1 AYITDVVVVKGV
13 FEPGYIPHASEI
25 FAEETQGGQP
35 VGHVSISPSGIVV
48 TGGKLDITTA
58 GGRVQLNSTGLI
70 GKDTAGRTIFSLTQN
85 GLALSFPS
93 QSITIDNSGIRA
105 GSSSGYAL
113 LNSSGLSVVGGAVNI
128 QSTGGQM
135 LITNNLIEMAS
146 RNNQHS
152 VRLTPDKGL
161 EITGGLFKLMGGS
174 GANDISYIGRYGVRA
189 GPAERSPNIA
199 PGISPYPAGDQPD
212 FLGLDIK

>member
-58 GGRVQLNSTGLI
+58 GGQVQLNSAGLI
-70 GKDTAGRTIFSLTQN
+70 GKDKSGNTVFTLNQN

-93 QSITIDNSGIRA
+93 QQVIINDEGIRA
-105 GSSSGYAL
+105 GSGSKHAL
-113 LNSSGLSVVGGAVNI
+113 LNASGLTVVGGAFSLQGDN
-128 QSTGGQM
+128 GQ
-135 LITNNLIEMAS
+135 ID
-146 RNNQHS
+146 RKS
-152 VRLTPDKGL
+152 V
-161 EITGGLFKLMGGS
+161 
-174 GANDISYIGRYGVRA
+174 V
-189 GPAERSPNIA
+189 
-199 PGISPYPAGDQPD
+199 
-212 FLGLDIK
+212 